1 MNKCTTCLRLIVNQI
16 VGVIRDFKT
25 SDIKKVYV
33 FVIYVLLLSYL

>member
-16 VGVIRDFKT
+16 VFVIRDFKT

-33 FVIYVLLLSYL
+33 FVIVLLLSYL

>member
-16 VGVIRDFKT
+16 VVVIRDFKT

-33 FVIYVLLLSYL
+33 FVIVLLLSYL